1 VTIEGEAYFNVA
13 KDVKHPFVVSSG
25 QLKVEVLGTH
35 FDVCAYSDDNEFSTT
50 LEEGSVKVY
59 NTINGE
65 FTKMKPGER
74 IVLDRKTDLFKLQ
87 RVETDLYT
95 SWKENFLKF
104 DDATFEEV
112 IRKMERWYDVRI
124 TVAPG
129 INTKE
134 RYTMTIKTES
144 LREMLQLVSKTT
156 KMNYEIK
163 ESSVLIK
170 KP

>member
-1 VTIEGEAYFNVA
+1 MN
-13 KDVKHPFVVSSG
+13 
-25 QLKVEVLGTH
+25 
-35 FDVCAYSDDNEFSTT
+35 
-50 LEEGSVKVY
+50 
-59 NTINGE
+59 
-65 FTKMKPGER
+65 PGEQV
-74 IVLDRKTDLFKLQ
+74 VLNRKTDSFKLQ
-87 RVETDLYT
+87 RVNTDLYT
-95 SWKENFLKF
+95 SWKENLLKF

-112 IRKMERWYDVRI
+112 IKKMERWYDVRI
-124 TVAPG
+124 TVAKG

-134 RYTMTIKTES
+134 RFTMTIKTES